1 MLHYLNDVLGFNVVE
16 TPWSDEKLLPIYLRN
31 GRKYTIASFDHFQV
45 LVIYIEPS
53 IFNLAAYQKQKKN
66 LQKYWNGEIILCF
79 EKITSYQRKALI
91 EQKVPFV
98 VPMSQF
104 FFPGYGVACQER
116 ISPDKKAITKL
127 SAKAQQLLIYLIL
140 YGQQLNIN
148 KKELALKLNVSA
160 MSITRAVQELESV
173 GLVGTEKVG
182 RSSLVSSQFL
192 GQELFDKA
200 KTYMIDP
207 VSERVF
213 IRKSRIDDNLLI
225 SGESALSK
233 VSMLSSPSVLCRA
246 ISKQE
251 YRQRDDLE
259 LVDPAWTS
267 ESEFIELEVW
277 KYDPAPLS
285 NGKHVDIVSLALSF
299 SGHDDERVQ
308 MAVEEMLEEYRW

>member
-16 TPWSDEKLLPIYLRN
+16 TPWPDEKLLPIYLRN
-31 GRKYTIASFDHFQV
+31 GRKYTIATFDHFQV

-53 IFNLAAYQKQKKN
+53 IFNLAAYQKQKNN
-66 LQKYWNGEIILCF
+66 LHKYWNGEIILCF

-91 EQKVPFV
+91 EQRVPFI

-104 FFPGYGVACQER
+104 FFPGYGIACQER
-116 ISPDKKAITKL
+116 IAPDKKEITKL

-140 YGQQLNIN
+140 YGQKLNIN
-148 KKELALKLNVSA
+148 KKELAQKINVSA

-173 GLVGTEKVG
+173 GLVTSEKVG
-182 RSSLVSSQFL
+182 RSSLVSSRYL
-192 GQELFDKA
+192 GQELFNKA

-213 IRKSRIDDNLLI
+213 IRKKAIDDQLLI

-233 VSMLSSPSVLCRA
+233 VSMLSAPYVLCKA

-251 YRQRDDLE
+251 FRQRDNWDF
-259 LVDPAWTS
+259 VDPAWTS
-267 ESEFIELEVW
+267 EAEYIELEIW

-285 NGKHVDIVSLALSF
+285 SGKHVDIVSLALSF
-299 SGHDDERVQ
+299 SDHDDERVQ
-308 MAVEEMLEEYRW
+308 MAVEEMLEEYKW